1 MIKLIHFA
9 AALTATLCI
18 ALFFSSTIIVELLG
32 SYDSITT
39 IKSLIVSPGLFI
51 LVPAIAIT
59 GASGFALA
67 KSRSGRLIKSKML
80 RMPFIGLNG
89 ILVLLPSAIFL
100 DIWAA
105 SGNFDT
111 RFYLVQGIELIAGII
126 NLVLMGMNM
135 RDGLKLSG
143 KINARL

>member
-1 MIKLIHFA
+1 MKQIIHRIA
-9 AALTATLCI
+9 AITATLCI
-18 ALFFSSTIIVELLG
+18 ALFFISTIIVELFG
-32 SYDSITT
+32 SNESIAT
-39 IKSLIVSPGLFI
+39 IKSIIVWPGLFI

-67 KSRSGRLIKSKML
+67 KSRSGKLIKSKML
-80 RMPFIGLNG
+80 RMPFIAMNGLL
-89 ILVLLPSAIFL
+89 ILLPSAIFL
-100 DIWAA
+100 DHLAA

-111 RFYLVQGIELIAGII
+111 RFYLVQGIELIAGLI

-143 KINARL
+143 KIHARL